1 MEFGVPAEV
10 RDLENRVGLTPPGV
24 LALTK
29 AGHQVYV
36 ERNAGATAGFSDEDY
51 RAAGAQIV
59 YSAEEAY
66 RRADV
71 VVKVTRPT
79 RDEHALFRTG
89 QTIFSFL
96 HLAVSSPDLLDALTA
111 RRITAIAY
119 ELVQKEDGC
128 LPVLVPMSQTA
139 GRLAP
144 IIAGQLLTTH
154 RGGRGTLLSGLP
166 GVPAAAVVILGGGE
180 LGFSAARAFW
190 GIGAQVTVLDKDMN
204 QLRRIEEFFNGKV
217 NTVLYNEYNLKRAV
231 SYADVFVG
239 AVQTPGK
246 RAPILVTRDMV
257 RSMRKRSVII
267 DFSIDSGGCVET
279 SRPTTIR
286 DQTFVE
292 EGVIHFCVPN
302 LTAIAART
310 TSYALTNASLP
321 YLLSIGSE
329 GVGTALKTH
338 PALAAGTVLYQGKL
352 VSRIVASALGKPV
365 EGTLPAGG
373 NA

>member
-10 RDLENRVGLTPPGV
+10 RDLEHRVGLTPPGV

-29 AGHQVYV
+29 AGHTVYI

-51 RAAGAQIV
+51 RNAGAEIV

-66 RRADV
+66 RRANV

-79 RDEHALFRTG
+79 EDEHLHFRSG

-96 HLAVSSPDLLDALTA
+96 HLAVSSPDLLEALTQRSISA
-111 RRITAIAY
+111 VAY
-119 ELVQKEDGC
+119 ELIQKKDGC

-144 IIAGQLLTTH
+144 IIAGQLLTTP
-154 RGGRGTLLSGLP
+154 RGGRGTLLSGLA
-166 GVPAAAVVILGGGE
+166 GIPAAAVVILGGGE

-190 GIGAQVTVLDKDMN
+190 GIGAQVTVIDKDMH
-204 QLRRIEEFFNGKV
+204 QLRRIEECFKGSV

-231 SYADVFVG
+231 GYADVFVG
-239 AVQTPGK
+239 AIQIPGQ
-246 RAPILVTRDMV
+246 RAPILVSRDMV

-321 YLLSIGSE
+321 YLLTIGSE
-329 GVGTALKTH
+329 GVDNALKTH
-338 PALAAGTVLYQGKL
+338 PALANGTVLYHGKL
-352 VSRIVASALGKPV
+352 ANSTVASALGKDV
-365 EGTLPAGG
+365 ETSLPTGG
-373 NA
+373 